1 MGIKKLPHDISSRI
15 AAGEVVDRP
24 ASAIKE
30 LLENSLD
37 AGARSLRIYLEQGGK
52 SSFCIEDDGAGI
64 SFDELPLAV
73 ERYATSKIES
83 LEDLDRIGT
92 LGYRGEALASI
103 AAVSRLEIRTRAAA
117 AGEGGMIRV
126 EGGIIT
132 VHVPIPATFGTRIQ
146 VDDLFYNLPA
156 RRKFLKTASA
166 ELRHVTAVVRDYA
179 LMHPQKHFQVFS
191 DGKLILDIGEVETT
205 KDILTAL
212 WGADAALQYGEW
224 QREGV
229 CLRAWWSFLPG
240 SRRMN
245 TTIFVNARR
254 VQDSTVRAALNATEG
269 CLFGDWLLQIDLP
282 PEEVDV
288 NIHPTKQEVRFRYSG
303 RIFAAVHQG
312 AKELLLKRAG
322 ITPRMRIDPWEV
334 ERAPVERS
342 LDHPP
347 LASLLRTDFSRV
359 AAPSAMNASRGS
371 TLWEVIPPA
380 EGSPHEEA
388 VGKTR
393 RFVAQTPHG
402 YLIFMDNN
410 GLLAMD
416 PHAAHERIL
425 FEEICRSFADGI
437 PSQQL
442 AFPQELPAAIAPEA
456 MSYREELARMG
467 FRLEMAEADSSFCLM
482 TVPVLRGGAHLSPIE
497 LLRSTLRGLEDEAD
511 PLKRDRE
518 IWWRWARTACRDAVK
533 LGQEFTAQGAERLL
547 EKLEGCDQGYSC
559 PHGRPTVVAISDHR
573 LHDWFERS

>member
-37 AGARSLRIYLEQGGK
+37 AVARSLRIYLEQGGK
-52 SSFCIEDDGAGI
+52 SSFSIEDDGGGI
-64 SFDELPLAV
+64 PFEELPLAV

-83 LEDLDRIGT
+83 IEDLDRIGT

-103 AAVSRLEIRTRAAA
+103 AAVSRLEIRTRAAERN
-117 AGEGGMIRV
+117 EGGMIRV
-126 EGGIIT
+126 EGGETT
-132 VHVPIPATFGTRIQ
+132 VHVPIPAVPGTRIQ

-179 LMHPQKHFQVFS
+179 LMHPQKRFQVFS
-191 DGKLILDIGEVETT
+191 DGKLILDLGEAKSTEDV
-205 KDILTAL
+205 LTAL
-212 WGADAALQYGEW
+212 WGADVPFHCGEW
-224 QREGV
+224 LREGV
-229 CLRAWWSFLPG
+229 RLRAWWSFLPG

-254 VQDSTVRAALNATEG
+254 VQDATIRAALNATEG
-269 CLFGDWLLQIDLP
+269 CLFGDWLLLIDLP

-303 RIFAAVHQG
+303 RIFSIVHHG
-312 AKELLLKRAG
+312 AKELLLKRSG
-322 ITPRMRIDPWEV
+322 MTSGTEKMDPWETARPST
-334 ERAPVERS
+334 EQR
-342 LDHPP
+342 P
-347 LASLLRTDFSRV
+347 LASMLRTDFSRV
-359 AAPSAMNASRGS
+359 SVPSAPAPAEKA
-371 TLWEVIPPA
+371 TLWQVLPPA
-380 EGSPHEEA
+380 AAEEEA
-388 VGKTR
+388 AERSTR
-393 RFVAQTPHG
+393 RFIAQTPQG
-402 YLIFMDNN
+402 DLIFMDPN

-456 MSYREELARMG
+456 MSYQEELARMG
-467 FRLEMAEADSSFCLM
+467 FRLERGEGDSSFRLM
-482 TVPVLRGGAHLSPIE
+482 TVPVLRGGAHLSPLE
-497 LLRSTLRGLEDEAD
+497 LLRSTLRGLGDEAD

-533 LGQEFTAQGAERLL
+533 LGQLFTAQGAERLL
-547 EKLEGCDQGYSC
+547 EKLEGCEQGYSC
-559 PHGRPTVVAISDHR
+559 PHGRPTVIALSDSR
-573 LHDWFERS
+573 LHHWFERA

>member
-1 MGIKKLPHDISSRI
+1 MGIKKLPHDLSSRI

-52 SSFCIEDDGAGI
+52 SSFSIEDDGARI
-64 SFDELPLAV
+64 SFSELPLAV

-83 LEDLDRIGT
+83 LDDLDRIGT

-103 AAVSRLEIRTRAAA
+103 AAVSRLEIRTRAAETD
-117 AGEGGMIRV
+117 EGGMIRV
-126 EGGIIT
+126 EGGLIT
-132 VHVPIPATFGTRIQ
+132 VHVPIPAVLGTRIQ

-179 LMHPQKHFQVFS
+179 LMHPQKRFQVFS
-191 DGKLILDIGEVETT
+191 DGKLILDLGDT
-205 KDILTAL
+205 KSTEDVLTAL
-212 WGADAALQYGEW
+212 WGADAPFQCGEW

-229 CLRAWWSFLPG
+229 RLRAWWSFLPG

-254 VQDSTVRAALNATEG
+254 VQDGTVRAALNATEG
-269 CLFGDWLLQIDLP
+269 CLFGDWLLLIDLP

-303 RIFAAVHQG
+303 RIFSVVHHG

-322 ITPRMRIDPWEV
+322 IAPRPMADPWDV
-334 ERAPVERS
+334 ERPPLERS
-342 LDHPP
+342 QDYPP
-347 LASLLRTDFSRV
+347 LASMLRTDFSRV
-359 AAPSAMNASRGS
+359 SAPVVSPSGGA

-380 EGSPHEEA
+380 AAAEKEA
-388 VGKTR
+388 VGSTR
-393 RFVAQTPHG
+393 RFIAQTPQG
-402 YLIFMDNN
+402 YLIFMDAD

-456 MSYREELARMG
+456 MSYQEELARMG
-467 FRLEMAEADSSFCLM
+467 FRLERGEGDSSFRLM
-482 TVPVLRGGAHLSPIE
+482 TVPVLRGGAHLSPLE
-497 LLRSTLRGLEDEAD
+497 LLRSTLRGLGDEAD

-533 LGQEFTAQGAERLL
+533 LGQEFTAHGAESLL
-547 EKLEGCDQGYSC
+547 EKLEGCEQGYSC
-559 PHGRPTVVAISDHR
+559 PHGRPTVIALSDSR
-573 LHDWFERS
+573 LHHWFERS